1 MASVR
6 DYYKILGLGRHADQ
20 AAIKRAYRRLAL
32 KHHPDVAGRHSPA
45 RFLEI
50 QEAYAVLSD
59 PEKRRQYDAVRRERD
74 LASPGDRPARAG
86 AKRAGRR
93 PGADFFRL
101 VVEGLGLSIGVRLGR
116 AGGDRRRRGQ
126 KPSSKDPGP
135 RSWKDL
141 TRSVP
146 SRPSQSPLGRPPP
159 DPAETGKARSVP
171 RGRRRGGSWGTWPWI
186 VLRQCGADDLT
197 PPSSSPMLRTPCSS
211 PTSRAGS
218 WQGQN
223 AGAGE
228 RRTDPDRGADRLRTQ

>member
-1 MASVR
+1 MLHLSR
-6 DYYKILGLGRHADQ
+6 FFFFFFFLMI
-20 AAIKRAYRRLAL
+20 RRPPRSTLFPYTTL
-32 KHHPDVAGRHSPA
+32 FRS
-45 RFLEI
+45 
-50 QEAYAVLSD
+50 
-59 PEKRRQYDAVRRERD
+59 
-74 LASPGDRPARAG
+74 
-86 AKRAGRR
+86 KRAGRR

-171 RGRRRGGSWGTWPWI
+171 RGRRRGGRWGTWPWI
-186 VLRQCGADDLT
+186 VLRQGGADDLT

-228 RRTDPDRGADRLRTQ
+228 RRTDPGRGADRLRTQ